1 MRSLVIQS
9 PAKVNLF
16 LKVLGR
22 RRDGYHELATIF
34 HRISLQD
41 QLILKKINQPGFRL
55 ITTHP
60 KLKRMRE
67 NLIYRAYQSLR
78 KITSWKGGVQVTL
91 KKKIPVAA
99 GLGGGSSNAAHFL
112 LGMNR
117 LFHLG
122 LPMKTLVRLGAE
134 LGSDVPFFL
143 YGVNQAIG
151 TGRGEKI
158 KPFLSRN
165 KFWFVLV
172 ISPFGIPTSLV
183 YKRLK
188 ARPLTR
194 ISHDATITSAFLSRY
209 RNRFPPLWNDLFQ
222 VSCRIRL
229 ELKQIGALFD
239 QSGAVQRLMSGS
251 GPTMF
256 SIHKSKR
263 EAQRIARAIRAK
275 KPAMNMKV
283 RVCRTY

>member
-1 MRSLVIQS
+1 MTSISILS
-9 PAKVNLF
+9 SAKVNLF

-22 RRDGYHELATIF
+22 RPDGYHELITVF
-34 HRISLQD
+34 HRVSLQD
-41 QLILKKINQPGFRL
+41 RLILKKIDRPEFRF
-55 ITTHP
+55 ITDHP
-60 KLKRMRE
+60 KLKRTRE

-112 LGMNR
+112 SGMNR
-117 LFHLG
+117 LFDLG

-158 KPFLSRN
+158 KPFISQN
-165 KFWFVLV
+165 KFWFVLA
-172 ISPFGIPTSLV
+172 ISPFGIPTALV

-194 ISHDATITSAFLSRY
+194 ISHDATITSAFLSR
-209 RNRFPPLWNDLFQ
+209 NRDGFPLLWNDLFPI
-222 VSCRIRL
+222 SSHIKP
-229 ELKQIGALFD
+229 ELKRIDALFD
-239 QSGAVQRLMSGS
+239 QFGVARRLMSGS

-263 EAQRIARAIRAK
+263 EAQRVARAFRRRSRGT
-275 KPAMNMKV
+275 NV
-283 RVCRTY
+283 FVCQTY